1 MSFPYD
7 NDSPNSNSARQTP
20 QDDLDALK
28 RDRFELLSAYLD
40 GEVTADE
47 RRQVDAWLASDRD
60 MQILHSRLLK
70 LKRGF
75 QSAPVPVPTSQQTER
90 AVQQVLARVERRPRL
105 MLVWSG
111 VGAAVA
117 ATVVG
122 VVSSL
127 SPSVTPMS
135 PSAAKIEQLPQID
148 LQLRLDQPPV
158 PIPGASVEKK
168 AHDNK

>member
-7 NDSPNSNSARQTP
+7 KNSPNSEAAGQTP
-20 QDDLDALK
+20 QDDLDVLK

-47 RRQVDAWLASDRD
+47 RRQVDAWLASDRET
-60 MQILHSRLLK
+60 QILHSRLLK

-75 QSAPVPVPTSQQTER
+75 QSGPVPTTQPTER
-90 AVQQVLARVERRPRL
+90 TVEQVLARVERRPRL

-127 SPSVTPMS
+127 STGPISPMNPST
-135 PSAAKIEQLPQID
+135 AKVQPFPQPG
-148 LQLRLDQPPV
+148 LQLTLDQPPV
-158 PIPGASVEKK
+158 PIPAVSPVKGTSG
-168 AHDNK
+168 NK

>member
-7 NDSPNSNSARQTP
+7 HDSPNSARQTP
-20 QDDLDALK
+20 QDDLDAIK

-47 RRQVDAWLASDRD
+47 RRQVDAWLTSDREI
-60 MQILHSRLLK
+60 QILHSRLLK

-75 QSAPVPVPTSQQTER
+75 QSAPVPATQLTER
-90 AVQQVLARVERRPRL
+90 TVEQVLARVERRPRL

-122 VVSSL
+122 LVSSL
-127 SPSVTPMS
+127 SPSLTPMS
-135 PSAAKIEQLPQID
+135 PSAAKIEQFPATG

-158 PIPGASVEKK
+158 PIPGVTPEKK

>member
-7 NDSPNSNSARQTP
+7 HDSPSPAGQTS
-20 QDDLDALK
+20 QNDLDATK

-47 RRQVDAWLASDRD
+47 RRQVDTWLTSDREI
-60 MQILHSRLLK
+60 QILHSRLLK

-75 QSAPVPVPTSQQTER
+75 QSAPVPTTQLTER
-90 AVQQVLARVERRPRL
+90 TVEQVLARVERRPRL

-122 VVSSL
+122 VVSSFSSSL
-127 SPSVTPMS
+127 TPMS
-135 PSAAKIEQLPQID
+135 PSAAKIEQLPPVG

-158 PIPGASVEKK
+158 PIPGVTPGQK
-168 AHDNK
+168 AHGNK

>member
-1 MSFPYD
+1 MSFPY
-7 NDSPNSNSARQTP
+7 DSPNSNSAGQTP
-20 QDDLDALK
+20 QDDLDATK

-47 RRQVDAWLASDRD
+47 RRQVDSWLTSDREI
-60 MQILHSRLLK
+60 QILHSRLLK

-75 QSAPVPVPTSQQTER
+75 QSAPVPATQLTER
-90 AVQQVLARVERRPRL
+90 TVEQVLARVERRPRL

-122 VVSSL
+122 LVSSL
-127 SPSVTPMS
+127 SPSLTPMS
-135 PSAAKIEQLPQID
+135 PSAAKIEQLPASS

-158 PIPGASVEKK
+158 PIPGASPLKK
-168 AHDNK
+168 VNGSK